1 MELNAKKKYKL
12 IELETPTDTEEIEEY
27 ENTYLT
33 IIKAIIKATFKAL
46 KFSLYLVI
54 SFLELLIKLL
64 KVLFNMNEYKP
75 LQGVTDGKNTI
86 LNRIAQKEINK
97 EKIRFTFDYM
107 GRHEFI
113 FPRSDLFLS
122 CYKEIQ
128 QRLKDISEHNINLNN
143 ELYKDTIKEIN
154 CLIVEVEKQ
163 SLKLGYEYARE
174 TKYKLDTSTV
184 YDEFITSKIMTG
196 ESNRK
201 FRSEE

>member
-1 MELNAKKKYKL
+1 MELEQRNIYIDL
-12 IELETPTDTEEIEEY
+12 LEGLFK
-27 ENTYLT
+27 LT
-33 IIKAIIKATFKAL
+33 IKAL
-46 KFSLYLVI
+46 KFSLYMCV
-54 SFLELLIKLL
+54 SFLELLIKLI
-64 KVLFNMNEYKP
+64 KVLFNLNDYKP
-75 LQGVTDGKNTI
+75 LQSFTEGRNNF
-86 LNRIAQKEINK
+86 LNSIAQKEINK

-128 QRLKDISEHNINLNN
+128 QRLKGISEHNINLNN

-154 CLIVEVEKQ
+154 CLIVEAEKQ

-184 YDEFITSKIMTG
+184 YDEFVQDKIMQG
-196 ESNRK
+196 ECNRK
-201 FRSEE
+201 FKSED